1 MYNQLF
7 YHWRSLILILLFDW
21 YIDNWYY
28 ILYVSWYFFND
39 ILILLFYYYPGGI
52 GTYLAQ
58 AQAVAMM
65 SASAATTTA
74 TAAAVAVAGMSVG
87 TVDVTQVISTVTS
100 ILPWI

>member
-1 MYNQLF
+1 M
-7 YHWRSLILILLFDW
+7 
-21 YIDNWYY
+21 
-28 ILYVSWYFFND
+28 
-39 ILILLFYYYPGGI
+39 YPGGI

-87 TVDVTQVISTVTS
+87 NVDVTQVISTVTS
-100 ILPWI
+100 ILP